1 MLTRDGSNMTL
12 ASPVSKDT
20 FALATPFS
28 FCSALVTLL
37 TQPAQVI
44 PLICSVVVSKFG
56 SVSQDKRHEG
66 QGSLPGFQRRSSKE
80 FVTTDT
86 ELIAI
91 AAPATIGF
99 SQPSAAS
106 GIPSALYPKAKTRF

>member
-1 MLTRDGSNMTL
+1 MTL
-12 ASPVSKDT
+12 ASPLSNET
-20 FALATPFS
+20 FALATPLS
-28 FCSALVTLL
+28 FCSALVALL

-44 PLICSVVVSKFG
+44 PPICSVVVSTVL
-56 SVSQDKRHEG
+56 STSRDKARRVQCG
-66 QGSLPGFQRRSSKE
+66 FPGFQRRSSKE

-86 ELIAI
+86 ELMAI

-106 GIPSALYPKAKTRF
+106 GIPSALYPKAKTRL